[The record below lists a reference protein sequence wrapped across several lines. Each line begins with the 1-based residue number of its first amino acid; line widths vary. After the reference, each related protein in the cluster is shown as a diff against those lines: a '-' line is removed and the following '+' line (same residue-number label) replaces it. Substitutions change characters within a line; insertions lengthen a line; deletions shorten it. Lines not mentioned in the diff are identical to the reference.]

1 MNPCT
6 WKSLIAAIVLFVPAQ
21 TYATEPL
28 SKRSISQIT
37 HVSDH
42 FRQEVRLASLTIPD
56 NVWQAV
62 KQSGWQVRMAEFV
75 VDAAPSLRD
84 RRPRG
89 WPSDA
94 TWTNSDAIHLP
105 RAKLLVLAE
114 KRRTTSGRIVAS
126 SRVPGVLRH
135 EFGHA
140 FDITFAG
147 PHSAHSTTPAFV
159 SNYRQDVELLTAGQ
173 RRQMAYYLQG
183 QRAGRQEAFAEAFAI
198 LLGGGSD
205 TTKRER
211 FSKSFPGVLNYVR
224 RAIQPK
230 DAVQR

>member
-1 MNPCT
+1 MKHCT
-6 WKSLIAAIVLFVPAQ
+6 WKSLIAAIVLLVTAQ
-21 TYATEPL
+21 TYATEPV
-28 SKRSISQIT
+28 SSRSISQIT
-37 HVSDH
+37 HVSDD

-75 VDAAPSLRD
+75 VDAIPSLKN

-94 TWTNSDAIHLP
+94 TWNNSDAVHLP
-105 RAKLLVLAE
+105 KAKLLVLAE
-114 KRRTTSGRIVAS
+114 KRRTTSGRVVAS
-126 SRVPGVLRH
+126 NRVSGVLRH

-140 FDITFAG
+140 FDITMDG
-147 PHSAHSTTPAFV
+147 PYRAHSATPEFV
-159 SNYRQDVELLTAGQ
+159 ASYRQDVESLTAVR
-173 RRQMAYYLQG
+173 RRQMAYYLQD

-198 LLGGGSD
+198 VLGGGSD

-211 FSKSFPGVLNYVR
+211 FSASFPRVLNYVR
-224 RAIQPK
+224 QAIKPN
-230 DAVQR
+230 DPVQR